1 MYYTILENARIVIAL
16 LKAHKIRHI
25 VLSPG
30 GSNIPIVSGV
40 QDDPFFLCYSVVDER
55 SAMYMAIGLF
65 LETGERIATVCTSAQ
80 ATRNY
85 IPGLTEAF
93 YKRVP
98 ILAITMSKHPR
109 FLGQEYMQCPIQ
121 TSLPV
126 DAVKK
131 SFSLPR
137 IQSIEDRDL
146 CVRVANEA
154 ILELTHNSFGP
165 VQLNIEALDSET
177 WVLDK
182 DVELP
187 AVRTIKRYQLHDV
200 LDEGELT
207 GKRIMLLIGEHCRF
221 TIKEKEAID
230 VFCES
235 HNTMVYTNHLS
246 NYCGKYSLNALPVLV
261 GASNDHFVKDLCPNI
276 VIVIGGITGDYDV
289 LNRLLK
295 LPESSLE
302 VWRVNEDGSVID
314 TYSKLTRVYQM
325 GIADFCAR
333 YSNVNENTHEY
344 YDLWD
349 DSYQQLEV
357 DSVQL
362 PFSNVYAAQQLHSII
377 PQHSRMHFAILNSLR
392 SWMYFNIDTSI
403 EAYSNVGAFGIDGGM
418 STMLGQSYA
427 TDELCFLVI
436 GDLAFY
442 YDMNSLGNRHIKNN
456 VRILL
461 VNNNGGVEFKINT
474 IHEEIDVSRYISA
487 DNHFKTAKSWAEENG
502 FLYLSA
508 QTKDEFSELSSQF
521 VSLSNRPVLFE
532 VFTLPNDEREAL
544 KIIRNSCRNRSQE
557 ELKTKQSNERKKSFL
572 SKVLGETGV
581 EIVKKLIR

>member
-16 LKAHKIRHI
+16 LKAHNIRHI

-40 QDDPFFLCYSVVDER
+40 QDDPFFSCYSVVDER

-85 IPGLTEAF
+85 IPGLTEAY

-131 SFSLPR
+131 SFSLPK
-137 IQSIEDRDL
+137 IQSVEDRDL
-146 CVRVANEA
+146 CVRVVNEA

-182 DVELP
+182 DLELP
-187 AVRTIKRYQLHDV
+187 IVRTIKRYQIHDV

-221 TIKEKEAID
+221 TIKEKEAIE

-235 HNTMVYTNHLS
+235 HNLMVYTNHLS

-261 GASNDHFVKDLCPNI
+261 GASYDHFVKDLCPDI
-276 VIVIGGITGDYDV
+276 VIVIGGITGDYDI

-295 LPESSLE
+295 LPETSLE

-333 YSNVNENTHEY
+333 YSNVKENTHEY
-344 YDLWD
+344 YNLWD

-362 PFSNVYAAQQLHSII
+362 PFSNVYAAQQLHCII

-392 SWMYFNIDTSI
+392 SWMFFDIDESI
-403 EAYSNVGAFGIDGGM
+403 EAFSNVGAFGIDGGM

-508 QTKDEFSELSSQF
+508 KTKDEFSEISSQF
-521 VSLSNRPVLFE
+521 VSLSNRPILFE

-544 KIIRNSCRNRSQE
+544 RIIRNSCRNRSQE
-557 ELKTKQSNERKKSFL
+557 ELKTKQSNERKKAFL
-572 SKVLGETGV
+572 SKILGETGV
-581 EIVKKLIR
+581 EIVKKLMR